1 MKAKLTTKIIITNIT
16 TAAFTLIASAMAMFY
31 IPLSFNGV
39 CTLLLIAGLFG
50 FVIALAIDLHAGYVA
65 SKRRHKRILQKM
77 AYSKSLYAVP
87 DSRY

>member
-1 MKAKLTTKIIITNIT
+1 MKRILVTTNIT
-16 TAAFTLIASAMAMFY
+16 TAALSLIASAMAMFY

-39 CTLLLIAGLFG
+39 CTLLLIVGLFALI
-50 FVIALAIDLHAGYVA
+50 IALAIDLYTDHIKR
-65 SKRRHKRILQKM
+65 KRRRDKIMKKL